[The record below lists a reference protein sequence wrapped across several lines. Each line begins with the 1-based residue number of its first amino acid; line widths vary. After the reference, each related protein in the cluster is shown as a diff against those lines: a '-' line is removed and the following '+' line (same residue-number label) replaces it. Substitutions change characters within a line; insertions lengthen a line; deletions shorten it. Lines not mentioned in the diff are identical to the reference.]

1 MKTTCLYL
9 WNKYPDKYYP
19 KLDNKKKVTIVNQ
32 GGTSSG
38 KTYSILQVL
47 FTIAIENPKFVIT
60 IVGQDIPNL
69 KRGAIRDAQ
78 NIVSENLSISSQ
90 ILKWNNS
97 DKIYTFRNGS
107 IIEFTSYE
115 SSQDAKNGKRHVLFV
130 NEANGI
136 DYNVFSELDLRTS
149 YRTFIDYNPNAEFWV
164 HEKVIPLPNVAYF
177 ISNFE
182 HNPFLSENII
192 NGILR
197 LKTIDTQLWRVYG
210 LGQTGKIQGLVFN
223 YRTTDRMPEQLNKL
237 AYGMDF
243 GFTNDPTTLVKCG
256 LSDGV
261 LYGEELIYQTGLTN
275 RDINKL
281 LIEAGVTKHDLIFAD
296 SADPKSIQELKL
308 YGWNIKGADKGADS
322 INYSIDILRS
332 YGDINL
338 TRNSYNWIKEANSYK
353 WKEERSGTKINK
365 PIDAFNHC
373 WDACRYYALGMLAAN
388 KGKGILSFTTK

>member
-1 MKTTCLYL
+1 MRTCCLYL

-19 KLDNKKKVTIVNQ
+19 NIDNTKKVIIVNQ

-78 NIVSENLSISSQ
+78 NIVSENLSVSSQ
-90 ILKWNNS
+90 VLKWNNS

-164 HEKVIPLPNVAYF
+164 HEKVIPMQNVAYF

-182 HNPFLSENII
+182 HNPFLSDNII
-192 NGILR
+192 QGILR
-197 LKTIDTQLWRVYG
+197 LKTIDSQLWRVYG

-223 YRTTDRMPEQLNKL
+223 FRTVDKMPEQLNKL

-281 LIEAGVTKHDLIFAD
+281 LIESGVNKHDLIFAD

-322 INYSIDILRS
+322 INYSIDIIKS

-353 WKEERSGTKINK
+353 WREERSGTKINK

-388 KGKGILSFTTK
+388 KGKAILSFTTK